1 MNVGKLGI
9 ETFLPGYYVYTGS
22 ALGKGATSLPN
33 RLARHLKTLKKK
45 HWHIDFLLSKTEASI
60 EAIAAVSGTQ
70 NSECEINQFIR
81 SQMKAKVLIPK
92 FGASDCKNNCE
103 SHLLF
108 FPDIT
113 KEEKLTQRL
122 VKALQLKFEGKPI
135 YVVWA
140 CSSMNSAKCKHQ
152 K

>member
-1 MNVGKLGI
+1 M
-9 ETFLPGYYVYTGS
+9 PGYYVYTGS

-45 HWHIDFLLSKTEASI
+45 HWHIDFLLSKKEASI
-60 EAIAAVSGTQ
+60 EAIAAVSGNP

-103 SHLLF
+103 SHLLYVGNEA
-108 FPDIT
+108 I
-113 KEEKLTQRL
+113 KRKICVL
-122 VKALQLKFEGKPI
+122 FEGKFGED
-135 YVVWA
+135 
-140 CSSMNSAKCKHQ
+140 STFLDLEE
-152 K
+152 